1 MPSSTPLYLDWQF
14 WSAIAAL
21 FAIVLSQLPPIRL
34 WFKAKNLD
42 AEIHGNIQVTH
53 KIGNPNLGAYL
64 TLYNSGG
71 RAIHV
76 RSISMSIYRDRSLI
90 GEYPANMYF
99 ETPSS
104 SIPLFFVPFK
114 LEPGEGW
121 AHSITLL
128 NQFER
133 AIDKRVRDCESA
145 LRTDIRM
152 KLERRP
158 DDDKNP
164 VVAENHLLE
173 PFYTLFNQLFI
184 WLPGEY
190 KAVLNVKTEV
200 ANEVFS
206 KKYKFTLFESESAEL
221 RSHVED
227 YRFGGGLSYKV
238 DRHAGIFVPLAP
250 TND

>member
-1 MPSSTPLYLDWQF
+1 MPESTPLYLDWGF

-21 FAIVLSQLPPIRL
+21 FALVLSQLPPIRL
-34 WFKAKNLD
+34 WLKSKNLD
-42 AEIHGNIQVTH
+42 VEIHGNIQVTH

-64 TLYNSGG
+64 TIYNSGG
-71 RAIHV
+71 RTVQI
-76 RSISMSIYRDRSLI
+76 RSISMSIYRDRTLI
-90 GEYPANMYF
+90 GEYPANTYF
-99 ETPSS
+99 ETSSS
-104 SIPLFFVPFK
+104 SIPLFLVPFK

-128 NQFER
+128 NSFER
-133 AIDKRVRDCESA
+133 ALDKRVRDCESA

-158 DDDKNP
+158 DGDKTP
-164 VVAENHLLE
+164 VVAEPHFLE
-173 PFYTLFNQLFI
+173 PFYALFNQLFI

-190 KAVLNVKTEV
+190 KAVLNVKTEKTG
-200 ANEVFS
+200 EVFAMN
-206 KKYKFTLFESESAEL
+206 YKFTLFESESAEL

-227 YRFGGGLSYKV
+227 YQFGGGLSYKV